1 MRCSISGKLFA
12 TKTKVIQ
19 HVLTALDIETKGQQ
33 ILLAQIIDYLRSLI
47 KNKHETYRSLVET
60 PYSNFFLMDIEK
72 Y

>member
-1 MRCSISGKLFA
+1 MFVTKL
-12 TKTKVIQ
+12 KIIQ
-19 HVLTALDIETKGQQ
+19 HLMTTLDIETKGQQ

-47 KNKHETYRSLVET
+47 KNKHYTYRSLVET